1 MSRVRAP
8 AGVQLKI
15 RELQR
20 RNSFFVHV
28 NIETK
33 TKIEFVNELQ
43 ARVVLPSGEAYI
55 VSFPSTFN
63 YSSGGHFIKTA
74 EAAFDFKMVYSH
86 IPISDAIRKINAE
99 LYSSDYEM
107 IVHVAVDLDKGE
119 ERKRIGNR
127 IKELRKKNNVDAK
140 TLASRVG
147 IDASNL
153 SRIEQGH
160 YSVGFDIL
168 SKIANYLGARIDLV
182 EVEQKPNEKL

>member
-1 MSRVRAP
+1 MRTE
-8 AGVQLKI
+8 I
-15 RELQR
+15 
-20 RNSFFVHV
+20 H
-28 NIETK
+28 IEPK

-140 TLASRVG
+140 TL
-147 IDASNL
+147 L
-153 SRIEQGH
+153 P
-160 YSVGFDIL
+160 IL
-168 SKIANYLGARIDLV
+168 AESSKAIIRLDSISY
-182 EVEQKPNEKL
+182 QKSPISLAPV

>member
-1 MSRVRAP
+1 
-8 AGVQLKI
+8 
-15 RELQR
+15 
-20 RNSFFVHV
+20 
-28 NIETK
+28 
-33 TKIEFVNELQ
+33 
-43 ARVVLPSGEAYI
+43 
-55 VSFPSTFN
+55 
-63 YSSGGHFIKTA
+63 
-74 EAAFDFKMVYSH
+74 MVYSH

-147 IDASNL
+147 VDASNL

-168 SKIANYLGARIDLV
+168 SKIANFLGARIDLV